1 MEKLSGHKRRQ
12 AAPGVPQQG
21 LDVFDTDVVEE
32 PLEGRMILNVGPQ
45 HPSTHGVL
53 RVVVTLEGEQI
64 LDAKPVMGYLH
75 TGIEKDA
82 ESKTYVK
89 TITFTDRTSYLTPL
103 NNELALMLAVERLM
117 DVEVPPRAQ
126 YIRVLMCELDRL
138 ASHLVW
144 LATMALELGAMSV
157 MLYCFRERDLI
168 LDIVEMVSGQRMM
181 ASYFRFGG
189 LAWELP
195 EDFDAAVSRFLTEF
209 PDRMD
214 EYETLLTRNP
224 IWLERTEGVGVI
236 DAATATALGLSGP
249 SLRASGVDWDLR
261 RDMPYA
267 AYDEFD
273 FDVAVADDGDVYARY
288 RVRLE
293 EMRQSVRI
301 AWQGLEK
308 VRATAGASIRTENRK
323 VTPPPRSELDTSM
336 EAVIHHFKLWT
347 EGIKPPVGEV
357 YAAVEAARGE
367 LGFYVISDGSGKP
380 YRWHIR
386 GPSFYNLQSL
396 LPMVKGEL
404 FADMIAIIASL
415 DPVMGEVDR

>member
-1 MEKLSGHKRRQ
+1 MGQVTADS
-12 AAPGVPQQG
+12 AF
-21 LDVFDTDVVEE
+21 FDTDRDIVDE
-32 PLEGRMILNVGPQ
+32 PLEGRMVLNVGPQ

-53 RVVVTLEGEQI
+53 RVVVVMEGERI
-64 LDAKPVMGYLH
+64 VDAKPVIGYLH
-75 TGIEKDA
+75 TGIEKEA

-89 TITFTDRTSYLTPL
+89 TVTFTDRTSYLTPL

-117 DVEVPPRAQ
+117 DVDVPERAQ
-126 YIRVLMCELDRL
+126 YIRVLLCELDRL

-157 MLYCFRERDLI
+157 MLYCFRERESI
-168 LDIVEMVSGQRMM
+168 LDIIEMVSGARMM

-195 EDFDAAVSRFLTEF
+195 DGFHEAVSSFLTEF
-209 PDRMD
+209 PDRLA

-224 IWLERTEGVGVI
+224 IWLERTQGVGVI
-236 DAATATALGLSGP
+236 DGETAIGLGLSGP
-249 SLRASGVDWDLR
+249 PLRASGVDWDLR

-267 AYDEFD
+267 AYEEFD
-273 FDVAVADDGDVYARY
+273 FDVAVGDDGDVYTRY
-288 RVRLE
+288 LVRLE

-308 VRATAGASIRTENRK
+308 VQATAGAPIRSANRK

-347 EGIKPPVGEV
+347 EGLKPPVGEV

-367 LGFYVISDGSGKP
+367 LGFYIVSDGSGKP

-386 GPSFYNLQSL
+386 GPSFVNLQSL

-404 FADMIAIIASL
+404 FADLIAIIASI
-415 DPVMGEVDR
+415 DPIMGEVDR